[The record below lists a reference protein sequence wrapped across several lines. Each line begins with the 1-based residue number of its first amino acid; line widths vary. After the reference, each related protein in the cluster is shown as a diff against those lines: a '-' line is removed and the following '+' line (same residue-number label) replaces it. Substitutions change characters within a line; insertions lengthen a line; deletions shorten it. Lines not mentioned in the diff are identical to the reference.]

1 MTPENYISRELESVK
16 KNTHTHTHTHT
27 HTVAIIELNNKTIVI
42 KSSVDEFN
50 TRKDRTKEVNSKLDN
65 RAIENT

>member
-16 KNTHTHTHTHT
+16 KIHTHTHTHT
-27 HTVAIIELNNKTIVI
+27 HTVAILELNNKTIVI
-42 KSSVDEFN
+42 KSSVDEFY